1 MCIGTVCT
9 MRRSRDLVDHIA
21 ALIRHRHEHWQDAS
35 KLCEHS
41 GLDPQVADS
50 VERFGVLAPL
60 AHIHSYA
67 DALGMDASLLLSP
80 HGSRKPAF
88 ESCEKCGK
96 QRTHHRQMH
105 LMALDTCVDAKIAYL
120 LEALVD
126 LGIRTS
132 MSCEGDA
139 HDDAH
144 LVFPAI
150 DDARA
155 FFSIVDRGDEA
166 LRLRAG
172 LRPLSPMDVGRKRKT
187 RTWEHSIRW
196 FVQPGDLLADGVC
209 WVRFDPAEIKGLTRL
224 MASPPKPPPIATM
237 QRRP

>member
-1 MCIGTVCT
+1 MCMSTVST

-21 ALIRHRHEHWQDAS
+21 ALIRHRHEHWQDTGS
-35 KLCEHS
+35 LCEHS
-41 GLDPQVADS
+41 GLDPEIADS
-50 VERFGVLAPL
+50 VERQGVLAPL

-80 HGSRKPAF
+80 HAGRKPAF
-88 ESCEKCGK
+88 ESCQACGK

-105 LMALDTCVDAKIAYL
+105 LMALDACVDAKIAYL

-132 MSCEGDA
+132 MSCEGDS
-139 HDDAH
+139 HDPAH
-144 LVFPAI
+144 LVFPSI

-155 FFSIVDRGDEA
+155 FFSVIDRGDEG

-172 LRPLSPMDVGRKRKT
+172 LRPVSPMDFAKKKG

-196 FVQPGDLLADGVC
+196 FVQPGDLLANGVC
-209 WVRFDPAEIKGLTRL
+209 WVRFDPSEIKGLTRL
-224 MASPPKPPPIATM
+224 MAAPPKPPAIATM
-237 QRRP
+237 QRRS